1 MPQYRPKPRQRYHH
15 GNLRDELVAA
25 AVAILESEGVAALTL
40 RAVAK
45 RLRVSQT
52 APYRHFASKELL
64 LVAVATE
71 GFDSLL
77 TAIHRRL
84 AELGNDPVAR
94 YVTIG
99 VVYLD
104 FALTHRAHFR
114 VMYASRPLEFG
125 TGPVADAGRTAFR
138 LFSDCIVDCQRA
150 GLARSGNAAAIA
162 VQAWAYVY
170 GLIGL
175 YLEGLLPRSMGE
187 DAVTELV
194 RGMTLFLGESA
205 RGQAR
210 EPSAQP

>member
-1 MPQYRPKPRQRYHH
+1 VPQYRPKPRERYHH
-15 GNLRDELVAA
+15 GNLRDDLVAA
-25 AVAILESEGVAALTL
+25 AVAILEKEGVAALTL

-45 RLRVSQT
+45 RLKVSQT

-84 AELGNDPVAR
+84 DGLGNDPVAR
-94 YVTIG
+94 FVTIG
-99 VVYLD
+99 LVYLE

-114 VMYASRPLEFG
+114 VMYGSRPLEFG

-138 LFSDCIVDCQRA
+138 LFTDCVVDCQRV
-150 GLARSGNAAAIA
+150 GLARAGNPAEIA
-162 VQAWAYVY
+162 VRAWAYVY

-175 YLEGLLPRSMGE
+175 YLEGLLPRRMGE
-187 DAVTELV
+187 EAVTELV
-194 RGMTLFLGESA
+194 RGMTLFLQEPA
-205 RGQAR
+205 DGQTR
-210 EPSAQP
+210 EP